1 MIIITTMC
9 LGMCTMM
16 DLHHSK
22 ISAHLEGGL
31 NQQSSNIMTKET
43 VPVIT
48 ITVIKQYDS
57 FSSRCIA
64 NNIIVKSCIH
74 CSIMY
79 KRKNDHVQLSINY
92 VELKWA
98 WP

>member
-31 NQQSSNIMTKET
+31 NQQSSSMTKET
-43 VPVIT
+43 VVIS
-48 ITVIKQYDS
+48 ITVIEHNHINTS
-57 FSSRCIA
+57 FLA
-64 NNIIVKSCIH
+64 
-74 CSIMY
+74 
-79 KRKNDHVQLSINY
+79 D
-92 VELKWA
+92 A
-98 WP
+98 